1 MAQTRAVGA
10 ELRAVEGSF
19 DEAMRNCVTIAEEG
33 KYVLVNS
40 LNPNRIEGQKT
51 AVFEIVEQLGGRA
64 PDILALPYGGGGN
77 TVAYAKGFQ
86 EEGIQPRMI
95 SAHAVERGTTMA
107 SAIRIAEPVHIHEV
121 EALVAEGRV
130 EPVAV
135 ADEDITRMWLELAKL
150 EGIFCEPSSA
160 AGLAAIAQLDLQP
173 GATVVCVLTGHGL
186 KDTAAV
192 ELHTPEAVPVEP
204 TKDSIL
210 SGVSTLSAGGF
221 VIRAPAST
229 ANLGPGFDCAAAA
242 LDLWNELHV
251 LPAADGEPLVTLE
264 GVGAGELPTD
274 ASHLAL
280 RAFALAAPIK
290 GHRFHFVNRI
300 PLERGLGSS
309 AATVAAGITAGPRG
323 RRARRS
329 RSTRC
334 SSSRSRSRATPT
346 TSPRRSR
353 AASA

>member
-1 MAQTRAVGA
+1 MGVIARFRDRLPVGPETPELTLGEGDTPLIASRRIGERLGLDLHFKFEGMNPTGSFKDRGMVVAVAKAMEAGADGIICASTGNTASSAAAYAACAGMRALVLYPAGAVAAAKVAQTRAVGA

-204 TKDSIL
+204 TKESIL
-210 SGVSTLSAGGF
+210 SGVSS
-221 VIRAPAST
+221 
-229 ANLGPGFDCAAAA
+229 
-242 LDLWNELHV
+242 
-251 LPAADGEPLVTLE
+251 
-264 GVGAGELPTD
+264 
-274 ASHLAL
+274 
-280 RAFALAAPIK
+280 
-290 GHRFHFVNRI
+290 
-300 PLERGLGSS
+300 
-309 AATVAAGITAGPRG
+309 
-323 RRARRS
+323 
-329 RSTRC
+329 
-334 SSSRSRSRATPT
+334 
-346 TSPRRSR
+346 
-353 AASA
+353 